1 MANRPTRRKSQSG
14 SIDMEGSRV
23 SYEIYNGGLGKRY
36 FDKLGQDL
44 DQIIQCT
51 KIKDVVAKCIAENT
65 GLMWFCDKCS
75 DKVSEKL
82 ANLHTDAS
90 SSSIAE
96 LQVTRKENECLH
108 REIQLM
114 KKILAD
120 QDYVISLQ
128 KQTIENRES
137 KIITQDQ
144 DIVNKPIVSSA
155 KNKKIS
161 YRDIAARNKNKNQLV
176 LTPVDKSKGVDM
188 QKEVRRLLNPG
199 ELQVNI
205 DSVKTT
211 AVGNVVISC
220 DSEDSLNKIKSRI
233 SNKDLN
239 KDDQAILAEIIAR
252 NGMQAYSEGFVRIVK
267 KLHVKNRNGYSD
279 VVIEVSHPVRD
290 IIVDVSTGVTET
302 RGSVRGRAVKLAIE
316 MKRRGIKQDDI
327 IVMCSRTNNDQVI
340 VVLASLFIGAILA
353 PLDPEFNY
361 KEVLDLMKQLKP
373 RLCFGDSR
381 TIPQFDRIFQA
392 LNMNITTVN
401 FNPDQAGTVQFR
413 KLLLAQKE
421 DDKFTPNFVEGPKT
435 TVAFILPT
443 QGTTGLPKLICLSHE
458 NIFIQTV
465 ILLDVLGQPDK
476 VLSFFPVSWFFQMI
490 LVCLT
495 FERPV
500 TRIIPVMFTE
510 RNACKIIHDFSI
522 RHAILGTDYA
532 MKMANSPAL
541 KDYNLNCLRAVMI
554 GTVNTMKHDVQTL
567 RQHMP
572 HVKFLQCYCL
582 TETGC
587 IAATR
592 LSSYSKSMMKNGG
605 IGPLTMNCR
614 IRIVDTETRRGVGP
628 NCYGELL
635 YTGDGL
641 MLGYLRQSEKT
652 KQSMEKGFFKT
663 GDLAMVDEDGWL
675 YVKGRTDDLIN
686 LDGCKLS
693 PLDLEEVIL
702 THPAVKDVC
711 VEIQYSGSLASIG
724 TRDGREFSPK
734 RLSEET
740 DESDATTL
748 HYSSSDIPTAF
759 PFVALAGSDAEDVAL
774 SVATN
779 MLDDIFGIPRSV
791 FAAFWH

>member
-44 DQIIQCT
+44 DQIIQ
-51 KIKDVVAKCIAENT
+51 
-65 GLMWFCDKCS
+65 
-75 DKVSEKL
+75 
-82 ANLHTDAS
+82 
-90 SSSIAE
+90 
-96 LQVTRKENECLH
+96 
-108 REIQLM
+108 
-114 KKILAD
+114 
-120 QDYVISLQ
+120 
-128 KQTIENRES
+128 
-137 KIITQDQ
+137 
-144 DIVNKPIVSSA
+144 
-155 KNKKIS
+155 
-161 YRDIAARNKNKNQLV
+161 
-176 LTPVDKSKGVDM
+176 
-188 QKEVRRLLNPG
+188 
-199 ELQVNI
+199 
-205 DSVKTT
+205 
-211 AVGNVVISC
+211 
-220 DSEDSLNKIKSRI
+220 
-233 SNKDLN
+233 
-239 KDDQAILAEIIAR
+239 
-252 NGMQAYSEGFVRIVK
+252 
-267 KLHVKNRNGYSD
+267 
-279 VVIEVSHPVRD
+279 
-290 IIVDVSTGVTET
+290 VDVSTGVTET

-541 KDYNLNCLRAVMI
+541 K
-554 GTVNTMKHDVQTL
+554 HDVQTL

-711 VEIQYSGSLASIG
+711 VIGNDKEVIALRLRPTKIIYMEHFPRTSIGNVLKRVLRRDLLETKIHYTGSDASIETTTVRRSTQVERISCTSSSVSLDRDSRFDDSETSFYKNDRFISDVISSNMLREIFGMYEYEEVEIQYSGSLASIG

-759 PFVALAGSDAEDVAL
+759 PFVALAGSDAEDAAL